1 MRHPEPPSRT
11 FRRRTMQRVQWV
23 YVEPELTPPLTAEQ
37 IAALNAADKA
47 KALAR
52 RNRPRRSRRPQ
63 HCRIGSSHYPYD
75 NRSVPYLRLRG
86 GWLAELGLVAGTQL
100 RVECRD
106 DGSILLS
113 RMG

>member
-1 MRHPEPPSRT
+1 MRHSEPPSRSG
-11 FRRRTMQRVQWV
+11 RPSGRRVQWV
-23 YVEPELTPPLTAEQ
+23 YVEPELTPALTPEQ
-37 IAALNAADKA
+37 MLALIAADKA

-100 RVECRD
+100 RVECRE